1 MSKLTETKVDL
12 TWKGFFG
19 IFGDILT
26 VVGQL
31 LVQIWIITL
40 WDHTERRKTKAYTR
54 SNIKTRN

>member
-31 LVQIWIITL
+31 LVQIWILVDPMDIMP
-40 WDHTERRKTKAYTR
+40 RKKNKQSFLDTR
-54 SNIKTRN
+54 VRI

>member
-40 WDHTERRKTKAYTR
+40 WDHTERRKTKLYQK
-54 SNIKTRN
+54 NIKTRN